1 MLITF
6 ERKNMEKQIYQIKIA
21 LKNSKPKIW
30 RRLLIPSDL
39 KLSDLH
45 KVIQSSMGWTNSH
58 LHQFIK
64 NKTIY
69 SKKNLN
75 DDDLGFFARIV
86 DYKKLKISDLLV
98 NEKEKI
104 VYEYDFGD
112 SWNHDITL
120 EKILPVVKSVKY
132 PVCIAGKMHCP
143 PEDCGGVWGYE
154 NLLEILKNP
163 QHEEYEDM
171 IEWLEDDEYD
181 PEEFD
186 IEEVNELLL
195 MKSYGCF
202 EPF

>member
-1 MLITF
+1 
-6 ERKNMEKQIYQIKIA
+6 MEKQIYQIQIA
-21 LKNSKPKIW
+21 LKNFRPKIW

-45 KVIQSSMGWTNSH
+45 KVIQSTMGWTNSH

-64 NKTIY
+64 GKTFY
-69 SKKNLN
+69 TVKMPG
-75 DDDLGFFARIV
+75 DDMWGSMNQV
-86 DYKKLKISDLLV
+86 DYKKLKISDLLPY
-98 NEKEKI
+98 EKEKI

-112 SWNHDITL
+112 SWEHTITL
-120 EKILPVVKSVKY
+120 EKILPVDKSIKY
-132 PVCIAGKMHCP
+132 PVCTAGKMRCP

-154 NLLEILKNP
+154 NLLGILKNP
-163 QHEEYEDM
+163 QHEKYEDM

-186 IEEVNELLL
+186 IEEVNELLQ

-202 EPF
+202 ETF